1 MVSAAV
7 LGAGTV
13 ALLATGCAPVKMGAA
28 AIVGDQRVTI
38 ATLDTEVNGL
48 SQAAKKYPGV
58 VRLNQAQMTQQT
70 LTWLVRFKITEELA
84 RKAGITVTNGQG
96 QQALAQIY
104 ASAKNDA
111 RAAGLNNV
119 TLDEVLAVNGISPN
133 LSGEVGRYQA
143 TYNQFAENANGGKI
157 PTPNSAQATA
167 VNNQFSHAECLAAKS
182 LKIQVNPQ
190 FGQMN
195 YAQFLVVPAR
205 ATVSRPQGPVKAT
218 SSSGSA
224 PAC

>member
-1 MVSAAV
+1 MASAAV
-7 LGAGTV
+7 LGAG
-13 ALLATGCAPVKMGAA
+13 LLVTACAPVKMGAA

-70 LTWLVRFKITEELA
+70 LTWLVRFKITEQLA
-84 RKAGITVTNGQG
+84 RQAGITVTNGQG
-96 QQALAQIY
+96 QQALSEIY
-104 ASAKNDA
+104 ASAKADA
-111 RAAGLNNV
+111 QAAGLNNV
-119 TLDEVLAVNGISPN
+119 TLDEILALNGISPG
-133 LSGEVGRYQA
+133 LSAEVGRYQA
-143 TYNQFAENANGGKI
+143 IYNQFANNATGGTI
-157 PTPNSAQATA
+157 PAPNSAQANT
-167 VNNQFSHAECLAAKS
+167 VNTKFSRAECLAAKS

-190 FGQMN
+190 FGQMD
-195 YAQFLVVPAR
+195 YRQFLVVPAQ

>member
-1 MVSAAV
+1 MVSGAV
-7 LGAGTV
+7 LGA
-13 ALLATGCAPVKMGAA
+13 ALLVTACSPVKMGAA
-28 AIVGDQRVTI
+28 AVVGDQRITI

-84 RKAGITVTNGQG
+84 RQAGITVTNGQG
-96 QQALAQIY
+96 QQAIAEIY
-104 ASAKNDA
+104 ASAKADA
-111 RAAGLNNV
+111 KAAGLNNV
-119 TLDEVLAVNGISPN
+119 TLEEVLALNGISPD

-143 TYNQFAENANGGKI
+143 IYNQFAKNANGGTV
-157 PTPNSAQATA
+157 PTPNSAQATT
-167 VNNQFSHAECLAAKS
+167 VNTQFSHAQCLAAKS

-195 YAQFLVVPAR
+195 YTQFLVVPAQ

-218 SSSGSA
+218 SSAGSA